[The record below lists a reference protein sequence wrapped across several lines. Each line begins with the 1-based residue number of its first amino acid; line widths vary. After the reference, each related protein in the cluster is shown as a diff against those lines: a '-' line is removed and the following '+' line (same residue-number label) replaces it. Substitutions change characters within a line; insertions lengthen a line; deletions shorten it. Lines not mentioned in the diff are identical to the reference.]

1 MSHKRSGPIL
11 CLGAALTAAVVAL
24 TAIGL
29 SAAEP
34 AAPRRELSAVNIDG
48 NPVRVPLAGKPCL
61 LVFLMADQPQ
71 SAKEA
76 EMIAAAVG
84 AHPGVHVVALVSGP
98 QAEAAAKSLK
108 GKLPGE
114 IVVDKDYALAGKMS
128 VRAWPTTLVI
138 QSDGQELAHLAGL
151 AKSFAK
157 DLDSYLDFATGK
169 IDRETLNRR
178 QIIEDD
184 PGQMAQRHLEI
195 AERLLAKGFLP
206 AARQELEHGLRED
219 PTNVNLQLANVN
231 LMITEGNPAQ
241 ALERV
246 DKIDAASLPP
256 WKLDMARG
264 RARGAEAV
272 GCRRRRAREGPPA
285 QSGTRGGLVCVG
297 PDARG
302 EGSVAAGRPGLPRG
316 VREDVAGPRAEGR
329 RARHAVEA
337 VAARPTSRVRACR
350 RRP

>member
-1 MSHKRSGPIL
+1 VNHRHSHPIL
-11 CLGAALTAAVVAL
+11 CLGAALAAAVVAL

-34 AAPRRELSAVNIDG
+34 AAPKRELSATNIDG
-48 NPVRVPLAGKPCL
+48 KPVRVPLADKPCL

-76 EMIAAAVG
+76 EVITAAVG
-84 AHPGVHVVALVSGP
+84 AHPGVHVVTLVSGP
-98 QAEAAAKSLK
+98 QAEAAAKALK

-138 QSDGQELAHLAGL
+138 QPDGQELAHLAGL
-151 AKSFAK
+151 TKSFAK

-178 QIIEDD
+178 QVIGDD

-195 AERLLAKGFLP
+195 ADRLLAKGFLP
-206 AARQELEHGLRED
+206 AARQELEHGLRQD
-219 PTNVNLQLANVN
+219 PMNANLQLADVN

-256 WKLDMARG
+256 WKLDMVRG
-264 RARGAEAV
+264 RALVALKQWDAAAVVLEKALRLNPEPGEAWYALGQMHEAKGQWQQAAQAYRAAFEKTSPGHGLKVAE
-272 GCRRRRAREGPPA
+272 PA
-285 QSGTRGGLVCVG
+285 TPSK
-297 PDARG
+297 P
-302 EGSVAAGRPGLPRG
+302 
-316 VREDVAGPRAEGR
+316 
-329 RARHAVEA
+329 
-337 VAARPTSRVRACR
+337 
-350 RRP
+350 